1 MPQLSSVV
9 NDINAQQVIEENVY
23 KLAGYVKDS
32 YNKRWG
38 NHPNDTLNF
47 LHEVAPYDVQVKK
60 GRKYYKIT
68 TDNAVHAFIDIHT
81 GDVFKPA
88 SYNKPAAIVRYNLL
102 NNPQDCFNRVD
113 WAGGYLYIR

>member
-1 MPQLSSVV
+1 MPQLSSVI
-9 NDINAQQVIEENVY
+9 NDINAQQIVEENVY
-23 KLAGYVKDS
+23 KLAGYVEDNYKQTGYS
-32 YNKRWG
+32 SA
-38 NHPNDTLNF
+38 F
-47 LHEVAPYDVQVKK
+47 DVKVTK

-68 TDNAVHAFIDIHT
+68 TDNSVHAFIDIHT

>member
-1 MPQLSSVV
+1 MPQLSSVI
-9 NDINAQQVIEENVY
+9 NDINAQQIVEENVY
-23 KLAGYVKDS
+23 KLAGYVE
-32 YNKRWG
+32 
-38 NHPNDTLNF
+38 NDYKQRGYSSSVDREESGYKLDF
-47 LHEVAPYDVQVKK
+47 DVKVSK

-68 TDNAVHAFIDIHT
+68 TDNSVHAFIDIQT

>member
-1 MPQLSSVV
+1 MPQLSSIVD
-9 NDINAQQVIEENVY
+9 NINAQQTVEENVY
-23 KLAGYVKDS
+23 KLAGYVENNYKQTGYKSD
-32 YNKRWG
+32 
-38 NHPNDTLNF
+38 F
-47 LHEVAPYDVQVKK
+47 DVKVKK

-68 TDNAVHAFIDIHT
+68 TDNSVHAFIDIHT